1 METTPLTQTS
11 IAASQTGNATAANDS
26 SVLSSDFE
34 TFLKMLTAQARYQD
48 PLEPVDSTE
57 YASQLAQFSAV
68 EQQVKSNDL
77 LSAIAGQLG
86 TGNMAE
92 LAGWI
97 GMDARTTAPVYVE
110 SSPITLFAKPAAVA
124 EEAWLVVR
132 DSAGEEVRR
141 QQIPVS
147 EDPFEWT
154 PLSASG
160 SPLAPGNYSFK
171 VESRASGEVV
181 LTEPA
186 ETYTRITEARTE
198 NGATVLLLNGGIA
211 VTPSAISAL
220 REGI

>member
-11 IAASQTGNATAANDS
+11 IAASQTGNTATANDS

-97 GMDARTTAPVYVE
+97 GMDARTTAPVYVD

-124 EEAWLVVR
+124 EEAWLIVR
-132 DSAGEEVRR
+132 DNAGEEVRR

-147 EDPFEWT
+147 KDPYEWA

-160 SPLAPGNYSFK
+160 SPLTPGNYTFE
-171 VESRASGEVV
+171 VESRAAGEVV
-181 LTEPA
+181 LTESA

-220 REGI
+220 REGV